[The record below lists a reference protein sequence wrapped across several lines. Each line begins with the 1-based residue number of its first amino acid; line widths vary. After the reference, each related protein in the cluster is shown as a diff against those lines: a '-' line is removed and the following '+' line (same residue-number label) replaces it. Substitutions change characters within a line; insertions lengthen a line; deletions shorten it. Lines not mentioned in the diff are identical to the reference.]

1 MSAASEKS
9 DIRTRYRIERRER
22 FVEYSFAQLA
32 DLDELASATNIA
44 SYVSYGD
51 EPSTKELNSALLQNG
66 KNLFLPRVIGEELE
80 WAQWTGES
88 SEMAPSKLSKKILEP
103 TTASLSDLSQIQ
115 VIIVPAL
122 RIDRTGIRLGQ
133 GGGFFDRAL
142 SKLQAWSIALI
153 YPDEISSEDLPRE
166 DFDKPVHAAATPDLV
181 IRFNN

>member
-9 DIRTRYRIERRER
+9 DIRNRYRFERRER
-22 FVEYSFAQLA
+22 FIEYSFGHLA
-32 DLDELASATNIA
+32 DIDELASATNIA
-44 SYVSYGD
+44 SYFSYGD
-51 EPSTKELNSALLQNG
+51 EPSTQDLNSILLQKG
-66 KNLFLPRVIGEELE
+66 KSLFLPRVIGGELE
-80 WAQWTGES
+80 WAQWRGES
-88 SEMAPSKLSKKILEP
+88 SELAPSKLSKKILEP
-103 TTASLSDLSQIQ
+103 TGIPLADLSLIQ

-133 GGGFFDRAL
+133 GGGFFDRTLA
-142 SKLQAWSIALI
+142 KLQAWSIGLI